1 MIDRDIHLARALLI
15 ESNALLRSVASAQLR
30 DLGVGHVS
38 QASRVTEAR
47 QLLERERFDIV
58 LCNLEL
64 EGSSLSGQDLLDE
77 LRREHQLPLNT
88 VFLMVTSRP
97 SYSQVME
104 AAEASLDGLLVRPYS
119 AAALAARLLEARNR
133 KRELGDL
140 LRALDAGEQE
150 LALAHAVRCFQERQ
164 RYSAYC
170 GRLAA
175 ELLLGL
181 QRPQDAQRLFEVML
195 AGKPDA
201 TWARLGVARAQLA
214 QGNGVQARKTVA
226 AVLEAAPD
234 TADAH
239 DLLGRLLVEQSDF
252 DGALVAYRQAATL
265 TPGCLLR
272 AQHVGALAFYQ
283 GLPDE
288 ALVHLERALSM
299 GTQSKLFDA
308 LSLLLLALL
317 RFDLDDSAGVQA
329 MRNQLRR
336 YRENFAQSSRLRRF
350 EQAAE
355 ALVAL
360 QTRQVGQAV
369 DLLRLLAEE
378 ASAQDFDLIAA
389 NTVLAL
395 WARLPDAIRT
405 EPTLVAEHDQMLQR
419 IALRYCTSKAVADI
433 LAAAANR
440 DAHAVES
447 IRNCQA
453 KVARCAEAAMAQAMQ
468 GDPGGAVAGLL
479 AVAESTGNAKLLDLA
494 ASIARRYLPSAQAA
508 SVMAEHAAVAAR
520 CSAQPVCHIA
530 GMHRSGRAPGS
541 LTLRGRPS
549 SLKEVIDATN

>member
-38 QASRVTEAR
+38 QASRVTDAR
-47 QLLERERFDIV
+47 LLLEREHFDIV

-64 EGSSLSGQDLLDE
+64 KDSGVSGQDLLDE

-88 VFLMVTSRP
+88 VFLMVTSKP

-119 AAALAARLLEARNR
+119 AAALSARLLEARNR

-150 LALAHAVRCFQERQ
+150 QALAHAVRRFQEGQ
-164 RYSAYC
+164 RYGAYC

-181 QRPQDAQRLFEVML
+181 ERPQDAQRLFELLL
-195 AGKPDA
+195 AGKPAA

-214 QGNGVQARKTVA
+214 QGDAAQARRTVT
-226 AVLEAAPD
+226 AVLDAEPGA
-234 TADAH
+234 ADAH
-239 DLLGRLLVEQSDF
+239 DLMGRLLVEQSDF
-252 DGALVAYRQAATL
+252 DGALLAYRQAATL

-288 ALVHLERALSM
+288 ALVHLQRALSM
-299 GTQSKLFDA
+299 GAQSKLFDA
-308 LSLLLLALL
+308 LSLLLIAFL
-317 RFDLDDSAGVQA
+317 RFDIGDNAGVLA
-329 MRNQLRR
+329 MHKQLHR
-336 YRENFAQSSRLRRF
+336 YRENFTESSRLRRF
-350 EQAAE
+350 EQAAQT
-355 ALVAL
+355 LVAL
-360 QTRQVGQAV
+360 QSTQVAQAL
-369 DLLRLLAEE
+369 DLLRALADE
-378 ASAQDFDLIAA
+378 AAAQDFDLIAA

-395 WARLPDAIRT
+395 WARLPPAHKSQPGLQLELDA
-405 EPTLVAEHDQMLQR
+405 MLQR
-419 IALRYCTSKAVADI
+419 IALRCCTSKATAEV
-433 LAAAANR
+433 LAASAGR
-440 DAHAVES
+440 DSHAVDL
-447 IRNCQA
+447 IRGCQSH
-453 KVARCAEAAMAQAMQ
+453 VAQVAEHAMAQAMQ
-468 GDPGGAVAGLL
+468 GDAAGAVADLL
-479 AVAESTGNAKLLDLA
+479 AAGESTGNAKLLDMA
-494 ASIARRYLPSAQAA
+494 NSIARRYQSSAPTGSQ
-508 SVMAEHAAVAAR
+508 MAERAAAAGKR
-520 CSAQPVCHIA
+520 SAQPVSHIA

-541 LTLRGRPS
+541 LTLRGRAHTP
-549 SLKEVIDATN
+549 KELSDATT